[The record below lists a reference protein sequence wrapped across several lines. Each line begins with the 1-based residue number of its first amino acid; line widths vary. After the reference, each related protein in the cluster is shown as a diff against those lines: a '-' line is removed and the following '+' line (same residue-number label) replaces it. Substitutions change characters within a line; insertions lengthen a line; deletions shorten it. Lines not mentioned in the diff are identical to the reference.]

1 MMNPMDIFD
10 YVIVGAGSSG
20 CVLANRLSENG
31 KFTVCI
37 LEAGPPDWHPMIHI
51 PAGFNKLLDD
61 KVFNWRYQ
69 TEPTEWTGG
78 RAISVPRGKTLGGSS
93 SINGNVYN
101 RGHRNDFNNWA
112 QRGNRGW
119 GYADIL
125 PYFKKSEMRIGE
137 SDDKYRGRDGGLAV
151 TDTDWK
157 HPLCEAFMDGAE
169 TIGIPRN
176 KDYNGAYQEGSS
188 YTQRTINNRRRVS
201 TAQAFLKPAKA
212 RPNLTVKTRA
222 HATILIMDG
231 KKAIGVRYLKGGRG
245 GIQKEVRARSEII
258 ISGGVIN
265 SPQLLQLSGI
275 GDPELLNNLGI
286 PLVHALKGVGQN
298 LRDHYTPR
306 FTARVKN
313 ATSINQMA
321 QGPRVIAEAAKWLL
335 KKPSVLSLSATAV
348 YAFWRSNP
356 MIDNSD
362 LQLTFMPASYEIG
375 RQAVFDK
382 FPGMTLASWQQRPE
396 SLGYIK
402 ALSSDPFDKPL
413 IQPNYLK
420 HETDRQ
426 VLLAGMKIARRILY
440 SGPMKP
446 FFDGEE
452 FPGPDVQ
459 TDDELMAAAKE
470 RGTTTFHPMGSC
482 RMGPETDPST
492 VVNDQLQVHGIQGLR
507 VVDASIMPTM
517 PSANLNAAT
526 IMIGEKAS
534 DMILGNKPLTPEDPS
549 L

>member
-1 MMNPMDIFD
+1 MDIFD
-10 YVIVGAGSSG
+10 YVIVGAGSAG

-51 PAGFNKLLDD
+51 PAGFNKLLDN
-61 KVFNWRYQ
+61 KMFNWRYQ

-119 GYADIL
+119 GYSDVL
-125 PYFKKSEMRIGE
+125 PYFKKSEMRIGDA
-137 SDDKYRGRDGGLAV
+137 DDKYRGRDGGLAV

-176 KDYNGAYQEGSS
+176 EDYNGARQEGSS

-212 RPNLTVKTRA
+212 WPNLTIKTNA
-222 HATILIMDG
+222 HATSLIMNG
-231 KKAIGVRYLKGGRG
+231 RKAIGVRYRKGGRG
-245 GIQKEVRARSEII
+245 GSPKEVKARYEII
-258 ISGGVIN
+258 LSGGVIN

-275 GDPELLNNLGI
+275 GDPELLNDLGI
-286 PLVHALKGVGQN
+286 PLVHALKSVGQN

-313 ATSINQMA
+313 ATSINQLA
-321 QGPRVIAEAAKWLL
+321 QGPRVIAEAAKWLI

-348 YAFWRSNP
+348 YAFWRSDP

-362 LQLTFMPASYEIG
+362 LQLSFMPASYEIG

-396 SLGYIK
+396 SLGYVK
-402 ALSSDPFDKPL
+402 ALSSDPFDKPI

-426 VLLAGMKIARRILY
+426 VLLAGMKIVRSILY
-440 SGPMKP
+440 SAPMKP

-534 DMILGNKPLTPEDPS
+534 DMILGNEPLTSADPS

>member
-1 MMNPMDIFD
+1 MDVFD
-10 YVIVGAGSSG
+10 YVIVGAGSAG

-61 KVFNWRYQ
+61 KTFNWGYK

-78 RAISVPRGKTLGGSS
+78 RAISVPRGKSLVGSS

-101 RGHRNDFNNWA
+101 RGHHNDFNNWA
-112 QRGNRGW
+112 QRGNKGW
-119 GYADIL
+119 GYADVL
-125 PYFKKSEMRIGE
+125 PYFKKSETRIGE
-137 SDDKYRGRDGGLAV
+137 ADEKFRGRYGELAV

-176 KDYNGAYQEGSS
+176 KDYNGACQEGSS
-188 YTQRTINNRRRVS
+188 YTQRTINKRRRVS
-201 TAQAFLKPAKA
+201 SARAFLKPAKA
-212 RPNLTVKTRA
+212 RPNLTVKTSA
-222 HATILIMDG
+222 HATSLIMDG
-231 KKAIGVRYLKGGRG
+231 KKAIGVRYQKGGRG
-245 GIQKEVRARSEII
+245 GHPKEVKARHEII
-258 ISGGVIN
+258 LSGGVIN

-275 GDPELLNNLGI
+275 GDPVLLNNLGI

-313 ATSINQMA
+313 ATSINQLA
-321 QGPRVIAEAAKWLL
+321 RGPRVIAEAAKWLI
-335 KKPSVLSLSATAV
+335 KKPSILSLSATAV

-396 SLGYIK
+396 SLGYVK

-413 IQPNYLK
+413 IQPNYLE

-426 VLLAGMKIARRILY
+426 VLLAGMKIARNILY
-440 SGPMKP
+440 SAPMKQ
-446 FFDGEE
+446 FFNGEE
-452 FPGPDVQ
+452 FPGSDVQ

-492 VVNDQLQVHGIQGLR
+492 VVDDRLKVHGIYNLR
-507 VVDASIMPTM
+507 VVDASIMPAM
-517 PSANLNAAT
+517 PTANLNAAT

-534 DMILGNKPLTPEDPS
+534 DMILGNEPLTPEDLS

>member
-1 MMNPMDIFD
+1 MDIFD
-10 YVIVGAGSSG
+10 YVIVGAGSAG

-31 KFTVCI
+31 KFTVCV

-61 KVFNWRYQ
+61 KMFNWRYQ

-119 GYADIL
+119 GYADVL

-137 SDDKYRGRDGGLAV
+137 ADENYRGRDGGLAV

-176 KDYNGAYQEGSS
+176 KDYNGAIQEGSS
-188 YTQRTINNRRRVS
+188 YTQRTINKRRRVS
-201 TAQAFLKPAKA
+201 TAQAFLKPAKS
-212 RPNLTVKTRA
+212 RPNLTVKTSA
-222 HATILIMDG
+222 HATNLIMDG
-231 KKAIGVRYLKGGRG
+231 KKAVGVRYLKGGRG
-245 GIQKEVRARSEII
+245 GSPKELKARYEII
-258 ISGGVIN
+258 LSGGVIN

-275 GDPELLNNLGI
+275 GDPELLNDLGI

-313 ATSINQMA
+313 ATSINQLA
-321 QGPRVIAEAAKWLL
+321 QGPRVIAEAVKWLI

-348 YAFWRSNP
+348 YAFWRSSP

-362 LQLTFMPASYEIG
+362 LQLTFMPASYKIG

-396 SLGYIK
+396 SLGYVK

-413 IQPNYLK
+413 IQPNYLE

-426 VLLAGMKIARRILY
+426 VLLAGMKIARSILY
-440 SGPMKP
+440 SVPMKP
-446 FFDGEE
+446 FFGGEE

-482 RMGPETDPST
+482 RMGPEADPTT
-492 VVNDQLQVHGIQGLR
+492 VVNDQLKVHGIQGLR

-534 DMILGNKPLTPEDPS
+534 DMILDNEPLIPAEPY

>member
-1 MMNPMDIFD
+1 
-10 YVIVGAGSSG
+10 V
-20 CVLANRLSENG
+20 
-31 KFTVCI
+31 
-37 LEAGPPDWHPMIHI
+37 
-51 PAGFNKLLDD
+51 
-61 KVFNWRYQ
+61 
-69 TEPTEWTGG
+69 
-78 RAISVPRGKTLGGSS
+78 
-93 SINGNVYN
+93 
-101 RGHRNDFNNWA
+101 
-112 QRGNRGW
+112 
-119 GYADIL
+119 
-125 PYFKKSEMRIGE
+125 
-137 SDDKYRGRDGGLAV
+137 
-151 TDTDWK
+151 
-157 HPLCEAFMDGAE
+157 
-169 TIGIPRN
+169 
-176 KDYNGAYQEGSS
+176 
-188 YTQRTINNRRRVS
+188 
-201 TAQAFLKPAKA
+201 KA
-212 RPNLTVKTRA
+212 RL
-222 HATILIMDG
+222 
-231 KKAIGVRYLKGGRG
+231 
-245 GIQKEVRARSEII
+245 EII
-258 ISGGVIN
+258 LSGGVIN

-275 GDPELLNNLGI
+275 GDPELLNDLGI

-313 ATSINQMA
+313 ATSINQLA
-321 QGPRVIAEAAKWLL
+321 QGPRVITEAAKWLI
-335 KKPSVLSLSATAV
+335 KKPSILSLSATAV

-382 FPGMTLASWQQRPE
+382 FPGMTFASWQQRPE
-396 SLGYIK
+396 SLGYVK

-413 IQPNYLK
+413 IQPNYLE

-426 VLLAGMKIARRILY
+426 VLLAGMKIARSIMY
-440 SGPMKP
+440 SAPMKQ

-452 FPGPDVQ
+452 FPGSDVQ

-492 VVNDQLQVHGIQGLR
+492 VVNDQLKVHGIQNLR

-517 PSANLNAAT
+517 PTANLNAAT

-534 DMILGNKPLTPEDPS
+534 DMILGNEPLIPEDLS